1 MITNVEFILNINHK
15 KGFSPQFIFENTAGQ
30 GSELG
35 STIEELGYFFRT
47 YCKDFPIKIC
57 IDTAHCRWGWV
68 DLSQFEETI
77 NKIQDHIGVEHIY
90 AFHLND
96 AKVTLWSKL
105 DRHASLWRGFIGRE
119 VLAPYIQR
127 ASKHD
132 KSLIIE
138 TPKTEL
144 RAEEIECVNKI
155 VSGDSSWIQEH
166 DKRFMKSDIL
176 KKFQHSE
183 E

>member
-1 MITNVEFILNINHK
+1 MITNVEFILNINQK
-15 KGFSPQFIFENTAGQ
+15 KGFSPQFVFENTAGQ
-30 GSELG
+30 GSELW

-57 IDTAHCRWGWV
+57 IDTAHCRWGGV
-68 DLSQFEETI
+68 DLSQFEDTI
-77 NKIQDHIGVEHIY
+77 NEIQDGIGTENIY

-96 AKVTLWSKL
+96 AKVTLGSNL
-105 DRHASLWRGFIGRE
+105 DRHASLWRGFVWRE

-127 ASKHD
+127 AAQYD

-144 RAEEIECVNKI
+144 RAEEIELVNKI
-155 VSGDSSWIQEH
+155 IAGDTTRIPEH